1 MLLRSL
7 AKSSHCAC
15 VPRLVLVWARSSQT
29 VVIGM
34 AVALSASGCGNNDP
48 ELFELAEPE
57 ITAGFVQACAD
68 ASLPEALS
76 FVCEME
82 QPAGWFGS
90 GCASVTSVL
99 DSCTSNGQAYRQ
111 ELCGRL
117 ISQDASAI
125 AVQRRVDGSGRVDAL
140 LLRDAEFRFGRPF
153 DDAMDQWQAE
163 FEAAGCVASTRMTTF
178 DDIIWQRFDC
188 ADWVGYVEVVSES
201 ADVVAL
207 WVGASRPGS
216 VECLVN
222 RDG

>member
-1 MLLRSL
+1 MQLRSL
-7 AKSSHCAC
+7 AESSHCAF
-15 VPRLVLVWARSSQT
+15 VHRLVLLWGHVSQT
-29 VVIGM
+29 VLIGT
-34 AVALSASGCGNNDP
+34 ALALLASGCGNDDP

-57 ITAGFVQACAD
+57 ITAGFVQACVD

-117 ISQDASAI
+117 VSQDASAI

-153 DDAMDQWQAE
+153 EDAMDQWQAE
-163 FEAAGCVASTRMTTF
+163 FEAAGCVASTRTTTF